1 MKLGQE
7 RRCGD
12 EGRWPETGESG
23 RFGVLLLADA
33 LVMFI
38 AFASF

>member
-1 MKLGQE
+1 MKLRQE
-7 RRCGD
+7 PRCGD
-12 EGRWPETGESG
+12 EGWRAETGESG